1 MAFHTK
7 PLFIDDAYLMA
18 VESKVIEVNE
28 RGGIILDQT
37 QFYATSG
44 GQPGDTGHLERED
57 GSLIKIATTV
67 TGETKQEIILVP
79 VEDQATPKV
88 GETLVGHIDWERRYK
103 LMQMHTACHLLSVVC
118 PFPITGAG
126 VNIDDS
132 RVDFELPE
140 AGVSKEEVSNALME
154 LVSANHPVFTRWITE
169 EELEADPSIIRSKN
183 VRPPKGLGNIRLV
196 CIGDDSSVDSQPC
209 GGTHV
214 GETGEIGDIHIGKI
228 EKKGKENRR
237 FRIRF
242 GPLPAAT
249 Q

>member
-1 MAFHTK
+1 MAFHSK

-18 VESKVIEVNE
+18 CEGKVVEVNE

-57 GSLIKIATTV
+57 GSLIKIGTTV
-67 TGETKQEIILVP
+67 TGESKKEIILVP
-79 VEDQATPKV
+79 EEGGPAPKV
-88 GETLVGHIDWERRYK
+88 GEVLVGHIDWERRYK

-118 PFPITGAG
+118 PYPITGAG
-126 VNIDDS
+126 VNVDDS

-140 AGVSKEEVSNALME
+140 AGISKEEVSEALME
-154 LVSANHPVFTRWITE
+154 LVSANHRVFTRWITKD
-169 EELEADPSIIRSKN
+169 ELEANPSIVRSKN

-196 CIGDDSSVDSQPC
+196 CIGENSSVDSQPC

-242 GPLPAAT
+242 GKMPVSN
-249 Q
+249 